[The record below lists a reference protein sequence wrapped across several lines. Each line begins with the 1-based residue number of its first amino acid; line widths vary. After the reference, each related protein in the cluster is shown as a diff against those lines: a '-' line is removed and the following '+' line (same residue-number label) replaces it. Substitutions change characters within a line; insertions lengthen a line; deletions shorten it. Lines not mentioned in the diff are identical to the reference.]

1 MATSITDLSSR
12 IAKNT
17 TIVNDYLV
25 SKNLPGPSF
34 GLDSPEHLLPADT
47 PPEITSARQA
57 VIYDCL
63 ELRNLLLG
71 PREQIMTI
79 GYQATALVSPKLI
92 IQNRLAHAFP
102 LDSSTTFPALATAS
116 GLGETHLRKVLRH
129 AIAMHNIFAEPSPGI
144 ITHSAASR
152 LLATDPALA
161 DWLDYTT
168 HEHWNAAFHTPEAMT
183 KFPGSG
189 EPHHT
194 GFSVAHNTG
203 GKSFFGYMSDHPD
216 RLRVFASVMRY
227 ITQRP
232 ELGPELV
239 VDAYPWGDLASGATV
254 VDVGGSHGLV
264 SIELAR
270 QFPELRFIVQDL
282 DEPVVKNADAKKPAE
297 IGDRVTFMRHDFF
310 EEQPVKGAE
319 IYFLRAVL
327 HNWSD
332 GYAVKI
338 LRALIPAL
346 KKGAK
351 IVVNDVV
358 MAETG
363 TGPKADELRTRISD
377 LIQLVLNNAGNR
389 EMDEWV
395 RLFATADPR
404 FRFQGATRMPG
415 STRLW
420 ILVAEW
426 EG

>member
-1 MATSITDLSSR
+1 
-12 IAKNT
+12 
-17 TIVNDYLV
+17 
-25 SKNLPGPSF
+25 
-34 GLDSPEHLLPADT
+34 
-47 PPEITSARQA
+47 
-57 VIYDCL
+57 
-63 ELRNLLLG
+63 
-71 PREQIMTI
+71 
-79 GYQATALVSPKLI
+79 
-92 IQNRLAHAFP
+92 
-102 LDSSTTFPALATAS
+102 
-116 GLGETHLRKVLRH
+116 
-129 AIAMHNIFAEPSPGI
+129 
-144 ITHSAASR
+144 
-152 LLATDPALA
+152 
-161 DWLDYTT
+161 
-168 HEHWNAAFHTPEAMT
+168 
-183 KFPGSG
+183 
-189 EPHHT
+189 
-194 GFSVAHNTG
+194 
-203 GKSFFGYMSDHPD
+203 
-216 RLRVFASVMRY
+216 MRY

-319 IYFLRAVL
+319 VYFLRAVL

>member
-1 MATSITDLSSR
+1 MAAPTITQLSSR
-12 IAKNT
+12 IAENT
-17 TIVNDYLV
+17 AIVNDYLV
-25 SKNLPGPSF
+25 SHNLPGPSF
-34 GLDSPEHLLPADT
+34 GLDGPEQLLPPDT
-47 PPEITSARQA
+47 PSEITSARQA
-57 VIYDCL
+57 VISDCL

-92 IQNRLAHAFP
+92 IKNRLAHAFP
-102 LDSSTTFPALATAS
+102 LDSSTTFSELAASS
-116 GLGETHLRKVLRH
+116 GLGETHIRKVLRH
-129 AIAMHNIFAEPSPGI
+129 AIAMHNIFAEPHPGV

-152 LLATDPALA
+152 LLATDPALQ

-168 HEHWNAAFHTPEAMT
+168 HEHWNAAYHTADAMS
-183 KFPGSG
+183 KFPASG
-189 EPHHT
+189 EPNQT
-194 GFSVAHNTG
+194 GFSVAHDTD
-203 GKSFFGYMSDHPD
+203 KSFFAFLSGRPE

-239 VDAYPWGDLASGATV
+239 VQAYPWGDLPEGATV

-270 QFPELRFIVQDL
+270 RFPGLQFVVQDL
-282 DEPVVKNADAKKPAE
+282 DEPVVRNADARKPAE
-297 IGDRVTFMRHDFF
+297 VAGRVQFMTHDFF
-310 EEQPVKGAE
+310 REQPVRGADV
-319 IYFLRAVL
+319 YFLRAVL

-332 GYAVKI
+332 GYAVKV

-351 IVVNDVV
+351 VVVNDVV
-358 MAETG
+358 MAEAG
-363 TGPKADELRTRISD
+363 SVPKPMELKTRISD
-377 LIQLVLNNAGNR
+377 LIQLVLNNAGDR
-389 EMDEWV
+389 EMEEWV
-395 RLFATADPR
+395 KLFATADSR

-420 ILVAEW
+420 VLVAEW
-426 EG
+426 VG